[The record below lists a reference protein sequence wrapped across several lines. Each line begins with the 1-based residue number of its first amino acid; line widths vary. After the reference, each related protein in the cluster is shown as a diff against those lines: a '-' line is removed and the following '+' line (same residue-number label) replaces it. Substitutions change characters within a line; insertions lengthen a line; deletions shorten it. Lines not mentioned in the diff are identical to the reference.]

1 MTEQPDW
8 LDNFVRIYNKLDRE
22 TLHLLD
28 EIYHPEIQF
37 SDPLHGINGLTN
49 LSTYFSDM
57 YSNVI
62 SCQFD
67 IHHSLSQ
74 GDQAALY
81 WTMRYRH
88 NRLGKGQEISVE
100 GHSYLKVQ
108 DDKVIMH
115 RDYFDAGS
123 LLYEHIPLMGMG
135 IRWLKGRVSGEQSGA
150 VANKGAQACP
160 KF

>member
-22 TLHLLD
+22 TLHLLA
-28 EIYHPEIQF
+28 EIYHPDIQF

-67 IHHSLSQ
+67 IHHNLSQ

-88 NRLGKGQEISVE
+88 NRLGKGQEIFVE

-108 DDKVIMH
+108 DGKVIMH

-135 IRWLKGRVSGEQSGA
+135 IRWLKARVSGEQSGDA
-150 VANKGAQACP
+150 ANKGAQACP

>member
-108 DDKVIMH
+108 DGKVIMH
-115 RDYFDAGS
+115 RDYFDVGS

-150 VANKGAQACP
+150 VATKGAQACP

>member
-8 LDNFVRIYNKLDRE
+8 LDNFVRIYNKLDRD
-22 TLHLLD
+22 TLHLLA
-28 EIYHPEIQF
+28 EIYHPDIQF

-88 NRLGKGQEISVE
+88 NRLGKGQEICVE

-108 DDKVIMH
+108 DGKVIMH

-135 IRWLKGRVSGEQSGA
+135 IRWLKARVSGEQSGG